1 MGRTKYLEEYLHC
14 IQLGDTSSK
23 TYLVGHR
30 LEAGEYELCIIFDQ
44 PIRMELIVV
53 QWLWK

>member
-30 LEAGEYELCIIFDQ
+30 LEAGEYELCIIY
-44 PIRMELIVV
+44 IYLNI
-53 QWLWK
+53 